1 MYNVRYEKTDI
12 PDLDNKREIENNYGN
27 YENYGNP

>member
-1 MYNVRYEKTDI
+1 MKKTDI
-12 PDLDNKREIENNYGN
+12 PDLEIRNNKREIENNYGN